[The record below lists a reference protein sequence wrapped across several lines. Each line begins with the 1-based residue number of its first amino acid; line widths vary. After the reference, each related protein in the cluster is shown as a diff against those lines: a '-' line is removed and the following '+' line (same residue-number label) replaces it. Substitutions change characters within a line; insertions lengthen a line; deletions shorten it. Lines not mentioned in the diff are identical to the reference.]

1 MRKGVGATT
10 VGHHGGI
17 LEVADLS
24 IPQMTR
30 TLYILKTLSNPT
42 VLGLNDEKLW
52 ATVLVAA
59 QVAVKKTR
67 TIVGMTVVEGATGGV
82 PNHKTLYCPQGEN
95 NVHNETDVTMTEIGI
110 HRTLM
115 FHRLVEYGEA
125 ENQEM
130 KVDDE
135 MTMDDVTMTDH
146 DGTARGHVELHPT
159 GMKIAN
165 GAAID
170 QDHGIIHQKGGTETG
185 ARDHPVI

>member
-1 MRKGVGATT
+1 
-10 VGHHGGI
+10 
-17 LEVADLS
+17 
-24 IPQMTR
+24 
-30 TLYILKTLSNPT
+30 
-42 VLGLNDEKLW
+42 
-52 ATVLVAA
+52 
-59 QVAVKKTR
+59 
-67 TIVGMTVVEGATGGV
+67 
-82 PNHKTLYCPQGEN
+82 
-95 NVHNETDVTMTEIGI
+95 MTEIGI

-130 KVDDE
+130 KV
-135 MTMDDVTMTDH
+135 DDVTMTDH